1 MAQAS
6 FPEPKDLKVDFKDRV
21 GDGTSYDPR
30 KYTVAHPH
38 PGYGTDPNILN
49 CFGHTKYPMKV
60 YSKIEGKK
68 VIVNNAEEEAQH
80 TANIKPSVPL
90 VANSN
95 SNPPSTPAPVANNPW
110 PTAK

>member
-49 CFGHTKYPMKV
+49 CFGHTKYPMWV
-60 YSKIEGKK
+60 YSKIENKRI
-68 VIVNNAEEEAQH
+68 IVNNAEEEALH
-80 TANIKPSVPL
+80 TEEVLKT
-90 VANSN
+90 
-95 SNPPSTPAPVANNPW
+95 TPAPVANNPW